1 MTEKELL
8 RALEDWDNNLAYE
21 TEDRLKQW
29 LQDNNVSTALL
40 KKLADKDGNY
50 LQQRLQLILER
61 RLDKE

>member
-40 KKLADKDGNY
+40 KKLVDKDGNY
-50 LQQRLQLILER
+50 LQQRLNFILER